1 MVRIEEL
8 VRQGFLNHLDV
19 VGECVHELKK
29 ILQAYLAGD
38 EQEFLR
44 RWEKLDKLES
54 KADGIRREVE
64 LNLYKGAFMPV
75 YRGDFFELVEM
86 IDKIANQAEYVS
98 NMLKLTRMEI
108 PAKYKEGLIELID
121 GAIKTFDA
129 LKKTVILLHENIE
142 KVVSAI
148 TEVRDGEKK
157 VDDISEQLVEN
168 VFKDGR
174 PSAMDLIRAHML
186 SALIREISE
195 IADLAEDTSD
205 HLMKHV
211 GKMII

>member
-1 MVRIEEL
+1 
-8 VRQGFLNHLDV
+8 
-19 VGECVHELKK
+19 
-29 ILQAYLAGD
+29 
-38 EQEFLR
+38 
-44 RWEKLDKLES
+44 
-54 KADGIRREVE
+54 
-64 LNLYKGAFMPV
+64 MPV

-108 PAKYKEGLIELID
+108 PAKYKEGLLELID
-121 GAIKTFDA
+121 GVIKTFNA
-129 LKKTVILLHENIE
+129 LKKSVILLHENIE

-148 TEVRDGEKK
+148 TEVRNGEKK

-174 PSAMDLIRAHML
+174 PSAMDLIRAHIL